1 MPTAV
6 NPVPPLAVGRAVPEY
21 VIASVP
27 VEVIGD
33 PVVERKVGTVCD
45 TEETDPNPA
54 EDHEVD
60 PIPSVVSTCPAAPIS
75 GGNFITYVPVVGGA
89 RVTAAKVFLSVVE

>member
-1 MPTAV
+1 VPTV
-6 NPVPPLAVGRAVPEY
+6 VIPVPPLAVGRAVPEY

-45 TEETDPNPA
+45 TDVTPPA
-54 EDHEVD
+54 PGVVYERLVPSEVK
-60 PIPSVVSTCPAAPIS
+60 T
-75 GGNFITYVPVVGGA
+75 
-89 RVTAAKVFLSVVE
+89 